1 MEKTENRSL
10 SLTEHPRKVVH
21 LADLEHPRLTLCGV
35 PLSAAELGVYVEELA
50 GRQTLDEEGT
60 WSRRIYPPAG
70 VDAQACAACLLR
82 KRPVLCPPSNLPC
95 SPEPSPSR
103 HA

>member
-1 MEKTENRSL
+1 MEKTEKRRL
-10 SLTEHPRKVVH
+10 SSTDQPRKMVH

-35 PLSAAELGVYVEELA
+35 PLSTAELGVYVEELA
-50 GRQTLDEEGT
+50 GRQTHDEEGT
-60 WSRRIYPPAG
+60 WSRRIYPSAG

-82 KRPVLCPPSNLPC
+82 KKPVLCLTPNLPYL
-95 SPEPSPSR
+95 PEQTPSR